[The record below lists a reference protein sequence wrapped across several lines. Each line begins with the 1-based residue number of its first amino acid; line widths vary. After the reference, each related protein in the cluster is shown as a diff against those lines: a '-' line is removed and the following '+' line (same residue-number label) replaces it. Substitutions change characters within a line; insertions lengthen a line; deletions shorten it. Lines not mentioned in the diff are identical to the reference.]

1 MAKAVM
7 LREQC
12 SALQELVT
20 SGFVLAPPK
29 GCHLISAGQAGPSTG
44 SRLVSEHWFMGPVD
58 PEV

>member
-1 MAKAVM
+1 M